1 MILLLEKYPFIISFI
16 LGLIPALVWL
26 WFWLREDTH
35 PEPAKM
41 ITLSFLGGM
50 VAVVLTFFIQSAMT
64 DPENKH
70 LVIYNLI
77 NNNQNLAFFLFA
89 TVEEILKFSVIYLI
103 ALRNKITDEP
113 VDDIIYLIIGA
124 IGFAT
129 LENTL
134 FLLNPV
140 KSGNVL
146 TVIID
151 GNMRFIGASLLHIVS
166 SATIGICMALAF
178 YSSEQRKI
186 EYSIFGIILAILL
199 HTSFNL
205 FIINDVTQNIFLL
218 FGMVWISI
226 IILLLFFEKVK
237 TIRRIAI

>member
-1 MILLLEKYPFIISFI
+1 
-16 LGLIPALVWL
+16 
-26 WFWLREDTH
+26 
-35 PEPAKM
+35 
-41 ITLSFLGGM
+41 
-50 VAVVLTFFIQSAMT
+50 MT